1 MTKHSPMSIKTSSI
15 ADALKN
21 TSSRRNPPA
30 VESFYDQEPEY
41 PSNDTYD
48 DRSPNQSDEYNEYDE
63 PLESPPS
70 RPTYQSKNTQSK
82 SARTDDLIG
91 RLNRLSQDRPETG
104 SSKSRYNRPPE
115 DEETHRAT
123 SRQRRGTKNELPRV
137 AKRVSNSHQFD
148 DNEET
153 EDESHSNR
161 YQSRSRATE
170 NSEDEYDQSPVRT
183 SRRTVRRAPEPVQ
196 RKNNKTSAR
205 SYQDDEPRRTAGPV
219 LSRGR
224 RSAQQ
229 PTQRKVQQE
238 PHRQV
243 KQQTRNTRRP
253 EPEFEEDYF
262 DDHSAAEER
271 DEKRHESLADD
282 LPVFNALSK
291 TSITAASKYAGVQ
304 SMEAGV
310 YETVKNLV
318 GQFVYNVLERA
329 SKDGS
334 GGKVSSQQLEAAV
347 EQVMGRSIDEL
358 EDLSQSFVNNKAFLK
373 WLDGLTSNL
382 DLTLLKEANMFLEQ
396 CVDFYLVELLANAKE
411 VAESQR
417 KSRVTT
423 GHIQMAS
430 RMR

>member
-1 MTKHSPMSIKTSSI
+1 MNEKHCPMSVKTSSI

-30 VESFYDQEPEY
+30 IESFYDNNDQEPEY
-41 PSNDTYD
+41 PSNDAYD
-48 DRSPNQSDEYNEYDE
+48 DHSFNQTDEYDE

-70 RPTYQSKNTQSK
+70 RQTYQSKNTQSK
-82 SARTDDLIG
+82 SSRTDDLIG

-123 SRQRRGTKNELPRV
+123 SRQRRGSKNELPKV
-137 AKRVSNSHQFD
+137 AKRVTNSHQYD
-148 DNEET
+148 DNEEP
-153 EDESHSNR
+153 EEELYSGRH
-161 YQSRSRATE
+161 QSRSRAAE
-170 NSEDEYDQSPVRT
+170 HSEDEYDQPPVRT
-183 SRRTVRRAPEPVQ
+183 SRRTTRRALEPVQ
-196 RKNNKTSAR
+196 RKNTKTSGK
-205 SYQDDEPRRTAGPV
+205 SYQDEEPRRNVGPV

-224 RSAQQ
+224 RTAPQ
-229 PTQRKVQQE
+229 PTPRKVQQE
-238 PHRQV
+238 PHRQA
-243 KQQTRNTRRP
+243 KQPRNRRP
-253 EPEFEEDYF
+253 EPEVEVEEDYF
-262 DDHSAAEER
+262 SDHSGNEN
-271 DEKRHESLADD
+271 DEKRHSTDD
-282 LPVFNALSK
+282 LPAFNALSK
-291 TSITAASKYAGVQ
+291 TSITAASKYTGVQ

-310 YETVKNLV
+310 YESVKDLT
-318 GQFVYNVLERA
+318 GQFVYNVLEQA
-329 SKDGS
+329 SKNVS
-334 GGKVSSQQLEAAV
+334 SGKVSSQQLEAAV
-347 EQVMGRSIDEL
+347 EKVMGRSIDEL

-373 WLDGLTSNL
+373 WLDSLTSNM
-382 DLTLLKEANMFLEQ
+382 DLVLLKEANMFLEQ